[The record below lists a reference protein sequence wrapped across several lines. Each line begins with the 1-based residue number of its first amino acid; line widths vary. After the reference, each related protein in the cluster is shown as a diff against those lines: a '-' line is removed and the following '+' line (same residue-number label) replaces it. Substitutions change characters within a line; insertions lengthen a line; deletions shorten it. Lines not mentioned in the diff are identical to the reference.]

1 MLLFLIYISF
11 AMGNSTTQLIEIALL
26 VESFEVHATKTV
38 LLEVIENHKN
48 AFLPQFN
55 HLLLWKQK
63 LTLTQHI
70 LNYIRLER
78 KLKWSSPLPLPS
90 CLHYYHTCPPLR
102 HKTFKS
108 TSHIYII
115 RMKLSEIGK
124 KGNRLCSQP
133 CNESSGQCSSYNMR
147 RLFTMLDKVE
157 L

>member
-1 MLLFLIYISF
+1 MLLFLIYIPF

-55 HLLLWKQK
+55 HLLLWKRK

-78 KLKWSSPLPLPS
+78 KLK
-90 CLHYYHTCPPLR
+90 
-102 HKTFKS
+102 
-108 TSHIYII
+108 
-115 RMKLSEIGK
+115 
-124 KGNRLCSQP
+124 
-133 CNESSGQCSSYNMR
+133 
-147 RLFTMLDKVE
+147 
-157 L
+157 